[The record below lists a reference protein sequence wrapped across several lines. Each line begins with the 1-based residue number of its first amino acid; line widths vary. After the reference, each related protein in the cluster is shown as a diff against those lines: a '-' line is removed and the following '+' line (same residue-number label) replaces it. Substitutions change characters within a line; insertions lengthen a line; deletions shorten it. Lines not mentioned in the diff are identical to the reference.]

1 MICLS
6 VGERT
11 VEACL
16 RAVRGTECAEI
27 RLDRLEA
34 GPKEAA
40 AIFAAHP
47 RLIATCRPI
56 GDEERKKDFLLRAIE
71 AGAAFVDVEIEWE
84 GPAREEIVRA
94 ARGKGCRVILSF
106 HDHEKTPAAD
116 ELRAIIDR
124 CFEKDADIAK
134 IACRVREPRDAARLL
149 GLLDDE
155 RTLIVAGM
163 GEKGRIVR
171 IAAPLCG
178 SFLTFASTGA
188 GKETAEGQL
197 DEATLKR
204 ILGEIEGV

>member
-11 VEACL
+11 IEACL
-16 RAVRGTECAEI
+16 RAVRTAECAEI

-56 GDEERKKDFLLRAIE
+56 GDEDRKKEFLLRAIE
-71 AGAAFVDVEIEWE
+71 AGAAFVDVEIEWK
-84 GPAREEIVRA
+84 GPARNEVIRA
-94 ARGKGCRVILSF
+94 ARKKGCRVIVSF
-106 HDHEKTPAAD
+106 HDHEKTPGAD
-116 ELRAIIDR
+116 ELKSIVDR
-124 CFEKDADIAK
+124 CFEKGAEITK

-149 GLLDDE
+149 GLLDDK

-163 GEKGRIVR
+163 GREGRIVR
-171 IAAPLCG
+171 VAAPLCG
-178 SFLTFASTGA
+178 SFLTFASAGA
-188 GKETAEGQL
+188 GKETAEGQM
-197 DEATLKR
+197 DEAALKR
-204 ILGEIEGV
+204 MLGEIESV